1 MKYWPTV
8 MSCQTAMW
16 QTRNIS
22 LLHIRINKRPSIEI
36 APDFSGAILHVLF
49 ICRLVNAN
57 RATRRIVHFLERF
70 IPLNRFSGRTSD
82 GRTARHALSGARK
95 REQFSKISR
104 YRYASLRS
112 ACCTGSGSGQFPVV
126 DQTPAA
132 LPLLQG
138 VDPTVTDAIGE
149 LLFCRR
155 PRLQADTLQN
165 IHAGCVFPFCRYRTF
180 YPVG

>member
-22 LLHIRINKRPSIEI
+22 LLHIRINKCPSTEI

-95 REQFSKISR
+95 REQFFKDSPGTDTLL
-104 YRYASLRS
+104 LRS
-112 ACCTGSGSGQFPVV
+112 ACCTGSGSGQFPAV
-126 DQTPAA
+126 DQTTCCAA
-132 LPLLQG
+132 TSFRVSIQL
-138 VDPTVTDAIGE
+138 
-149 LLFCRR
+149 
-155 PRLQADTLQN
+155 
-165 IHAGCVFPFCRYRTF
+165 
-180 YPVG
+180 